1 VFPRKDAHSVVITRQ
16 YCGQLGEQKNC
27 RLVVSV
33 ALATEQT
40 SLPTTYQPSLP
51 EKWSNDA
58 QGRKKARMPEE
69 IHFQTK
75 QEMALV

>member
-1 VFPRKDAHSVVITRQ
+1 
-16 YCGQLGEQKNC
+16 
-27 RLVVSV
+27 VVSV